1 MRESYSITE
10 IHENLTGVSVD
21 LHYLYWDTTRELQMT
36 RSENFDLT
44 PLEVI
49 IQLRQIG
56 EVYASRVKRIV
67 DRQEDEPLPFMHEF
81 DENKQLNSVDIE
93 AENVKYNLGK
103 FIEARSN
110 LINKISFLDEVEW
123 DSLKGN
129 HEKEGEISLKE
140 LLTPLVSREK
150 KAISDLKTMIGIS
163 L

>member
-1 MRESYSITE
+1 
-10 IHENLTGVSVD
+10 
-21 LHYLYWDTTRELQMT
+21 
-36 RSENFDLT
+36 
-44 PLEVI
+44 
-49 IQLRQIG
+49 
-56 EVYASRVKRIV
+56 
-67 DRQEDEPLPFMHEF
+67 MHEF
-81 DENKQLNSVDIE
+81 DENKQLNSVDLE

-129 HEKEGEISLKE
+129 HEKEGEVSLKE